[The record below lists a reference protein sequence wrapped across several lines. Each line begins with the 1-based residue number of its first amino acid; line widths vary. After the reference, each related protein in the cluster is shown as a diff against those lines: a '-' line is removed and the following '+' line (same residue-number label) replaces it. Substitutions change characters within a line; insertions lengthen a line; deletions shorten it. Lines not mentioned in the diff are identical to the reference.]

1 MIRCTQPASYE
12 RCADAHIDVNRCS
25 LTWHTIVTPLCPL
38 KINGTQA
45 DAARYALLL
54 LDNARWRVGSS
65 GINNNERQ
73 QLEHLILQETP
84 HAP

>member
-45 DAARYALLL
+45 DAARYALLS
-54 LDNARWRVGSS
+54 LDNSRWRVGCR

-73 QLEHLILQETP
+73 QLEHLILQE
-84 HAP
+84 APDAP